1 MLDSNLLE
9 IARLFIQMGGG
20 VAWALLF
27 TLLWR
32 MLAIIEKVVDHD
44 QQHCEE
50 FKTKGGSDSED
61 GMGAGS

>member
-32 MLAIIEKVVDHD
+32 MLAIIEKVVNYDRE
-44 QQHCEE
+44 CLKKPEAKGTESSEE
-50 FKTKGGSDSED
+50 GL
-61 GMGAGS
+61 GAHS

>member
-9 IARLFIQMGGG
+9 IARLFVQMGGG

-32 MLAIIEKVVDHD
+32 MLVIIEKVVEHD
-44 QQHCEE
+44 RECREKPE
-50 FKTKGGSDSED
+50 TKGTASSEE
-61 GMGAGS
+61 GLGLHG